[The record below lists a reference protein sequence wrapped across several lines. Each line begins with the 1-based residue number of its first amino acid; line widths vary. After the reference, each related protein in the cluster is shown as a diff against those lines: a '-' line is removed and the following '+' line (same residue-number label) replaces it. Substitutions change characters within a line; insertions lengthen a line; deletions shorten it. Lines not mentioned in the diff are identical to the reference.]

1 MKTHVLA
8 FVLALALGGCV
19 APQTAP
25 DVAPSPTAGP
35 ERPSPGDAAIEHAEL
50 ASMRAFGVT
59 FRALGQEP
67 GWMLNLFADRIDFA
81 YDYGNADISAPRP
94 APTRP
99 AWSGEIYET
108 QTSAG
113 LLRIEIRHQ
122 PCRDAMSGEAFP
134 ARVTVFLNQRRFEGC
149 GLSAVQPG

>member
-1 MKTHVLA
+1 MKTRSWALT
-8 FVLALALGGCV
+8 LALALGACV
-19 APQTAP
+19 ASQSGPDLAP
-25 DVAPSPTAGP
+25 PP
-35 ERPSPGDAAIEHAEL
+35 ERPAGPPPSGEAIDHAEL

-67 GWMLNLFADRIDFA
+67 GWLLNMFEDSIDFA
-81 YDYGNADISAPRP
+81 YDYGNADVSAPRP
-94 APTRP
+94 EPTLP
-99 AWSGEIYET
+99 AWDGEIYTT
-108 QTSAG
+108 QTEAG
-113 LLRIEIRHQ
+113 ALRIEIRHQ